1 MSLFRIL
8 LTFSVL
14 GSGLFFACVDLA
26 DDDSTGIF
34 EEEQEEEQY
43 IRSLCL
49 GLLDF
54 SSQINMHDDAESIV
68 ASIETFS
75 DLLVTL
81 TPPSELS
88 NWHKEYIRFLGKI
101 TQSLNASSDVKPIFP
116 DIAKRE
122 KFSDLELKIL
132 SCQDANYFA
141 KPNS

>member
-1 MSLFRIL
+1 MSLFRIPL
-8 LTFSVL
+8 IFFVL
-14 GSGLFFACVDLA
+14 GSGLFSACVDLA
-26 DDDSTGIF
+26 DDDSTGII
-34 EEEQEEEQY
+34 EEEQY

-54 SSQINMHDDAESIV
+54 SSQINMHADAESIV
-68 ASIETFS
+68 ASIENFS

-88 NWHKEYIRFLGKI
+88 NWHEEYIRFLEKI
-101 TQSLNASSDVKPIFP
+101 TQGLIASSDVKPIFP

-122 KFSDLELKIL
+122 QFSDLELKIL

-141 KPNS
+141 KPNP